1 MALVS
6 PSSVLLESLLNLLH
20 LAVSHRFLVL
30 VHLPAQG
37 PCAYG
42 RVLPSLQQPS
52 LSQCASL
59 VPPQDPGSS
68 SPSLSLAPATYRAMN
83 LGFVVHFGQEP
94 ILILEEGSFGEGYLG
109 GTSKFLDV
117 PL

>member
-1 MALVS
+1 
-6 PSSVLLESLLNLLH
+6 
-20 LAVSHRFLVL
+20 
-30 VHLPAQG
+30 
-37 PCAYG
+37 
-42 RVLPSLQQPS
+42 
-52 LSQCASL
+52 
-59 VPPQDPGSS
+59 
-68 SPSLSLAPATYRAMN
+68 MN